1 VQAGG
6 VGMMMFGMADETLV
20 GGAEDLEQAARVN
33 ERKRKE
39 KSLRMLKPG
48 VDSHFVKD
56 PHSKAMELSDC
67 HDWFI

>member
-1 VQAGG
+1 MHAGG
-6 VGMMMFGMADETLV
+6 VGMLMFGMADETLV

-39 KSLRMLKPG
+39 KSLRMLNLG
-48 VDSHFVKD
+48 IDIDFVKD